1 MSHFRIGVGK
11 ISQEGNS
18 FAALETSLG
27 DFESYGGLL
36 VGHEILDQPERR
48 DEVTGFVKA
57 IESGGEDFEVIPLI
71 STEALPSGSV
81 TVDAVRSLDETL
93 RGVLREAGEL
103 DGILFSLHGA
113 MASAAI
119 PDLDGHYLEIIR
131 REKGEDIPMVC
142 TLDCHANVTQ
152 QMADLAT
159 ALVAYRTH
167 PHIDLVETGM
177 RAGEIL
183 LRTLQGELRPTM
195 AWQKV
200 PLVFP
205 PPDDG
210 THSGPLKELFDT
222 FVSWDDLDGVI
233 ACSLCACQ
241 CWLDIPE
248 LGLAAIAVTDDDY
261 PLARRLVRQLA
272 VQAWDARERLLPEK
286 MLSPEAAV
294 RAAAAAPGTPIVIT
308 DSADVIGGGA
318 PGDTTEL
325 LKALLEYRDRVDGLI
340 LADLPDPE
348 AVQRIIAAPSGATV
362 TLDVGGKRDAR
373 FSQPLRV
380 TGRVLSVTD
389 GVIED
394 VGRFGNEPTIDVGHI
409 ACLAIDNIRLV
420 LHERPIMGPQPSLFR
435 KVGIDPY
442 QAKIVVL
449 KTGIG
454 FKVTYAVAKAVF
466 RADCPGATSYNLSNY
481 EYGRA
486 PRPLYPLDV
495 DMDWEPE
502 V

>member
-18 FAALETSLG
+18 FAALETSLS

-36 VGHEILDQPERR
+36 VGHEVLDQPERR

-81 TVDAVRSLDETL
+81 AVDAVRSLDETL

-152 QMADLAT
+152 QMADLST

-167 PHIDLVETGM
+167 PHVDLVETGM

-205 PPDDG
+205 LPDDG

-294 RAAAAAPGTPIVIT
+294 RAAANKPAGP
-308 DSADVIGGGA
+308 
-318 PGDTTEL
+318 L
-325 LKALLEYRDRVDGLI
+325 L
-340 LADLPDPE
+340 
-348 AVQRIIAAPSGATV
+348 
-362 TLDVGGKRDAR
+362 
-373 FSQPLRV
+373 
-380 TGRVLSVTD
+380 
-389 GVIED
+389 
-394 VGRFGNEPTIDVGHI
+394 
-409 ACLAIDNIRLV
+409 
-420 LHERPIMGPQPSLFR
+420 
-435 KVGIDPY
+435 
-442 QAKIVVL
+442 
-449 KTGIG
+449 
-454 FKVTYAVAKAVF
+454 
-466 RADCPGATSYNLSNY
+466 
-481 EYGRA
+481 
-486 PRPLYPLDV
+486 
-495 DMDWEPE
+495 
-502 V
+502 